1 MNLLHKNTNVHFTS
15 IGKGNAVI
23 LLHGFLE
30 NSAMWNEIANILSKR
45 NRVICIDLLGH
56 GQTGNLGY
64 IHSMED
70 QANMVN
76 TVLNHLRLR
85 KYIFVGHSMGGYVA
99 LAFAKL
105 FPESVKGLCL
115 MNSTALPDSEEKKL
129 SRDRAIKAIKKNH
142 KTFVRVAIPML
153 FSEKNREIYLKEIE
167 QITQEALELSP
178 QGIIAALEGMKI
190 RKNQTSIYKTANFPI
205 QMVIG
210 KQDPAL
216 DYESLTSQTKNTKVN
231 VIEFPDGHMSH
242 IENKNE
248 LTETLTSFIKKPPS
262 PQRGN

>member
-15 IGKGNAVI
+15 IGKGNTVV

-30 NSAMWNEIANILSKR
+30 NSSMWQEVAQELSKR

-56 GQTGNLGY
+56 GQTENLGY

-70 QANMVN
+70 QAQMVKA
-76 TVLNHLRLR
+76 VLNHLKLR
-85 KYIFVGHSMGGYVA
+85 KYVFVGHSMGGYVA

-115 MNSTALPDSEEKKL
+115 MNSTALPDSEERKL
-129 SRDRAIKAIKKNH
+129 NRDRAIKAIKKNH

-153 FSEKNREIYLKEIE
+153 FAEKNREIYPKEIE
-167 QITQEALELSP
+167 QITQEALQLSP

-190 RKNQTSIYKTANFPI
+190 RKNQTSIYKTAQFPI
-205 QMVIG
+205 QMIIG

-216 DYESLTSQTKNTKVN
+216 DYDSLISQTKNTKVKI
-231 VIEFPDGHMSH
+231 IEFPDGHMSH
-242 IENKNE
+242 IENRDSLIEN
-248 LTETLTSFIKKPPS
+248 LSNFIMS
-262 PQRGN
+262 SR

>member
-15 IGKGNAVI
+15 IGKGNTVV

-30 NSAMWNEIANILSKR
+30 NSSMWQEVAQELSKR

-56 GQTGNLGY
+56 GQTENLGY

-70 QANMVN
+70 QAQMVKA
-76 TVLNHLRLR
+76 VLNHLKLR
-85 KYIFVGHSMGGYVA
+85 KYVFVGHSMGGYVA

-115 MNSTALPDSEEKKL
+115 MNSTALPDSEERKL
-129 SRDRAIKAIKKNH
+129 NRDRAIKAVKQNP
-142 KTFVRVAIPML
+142 KTLIRLAIPLL
-153 FSEKNREIYLKEIE
+153 FYKKNREIYGKEIE
-167 QITQEALELSP
+167 QITKEALQLSP

-190 RKNQTSIYKTANFPI
+190 RKNQTSIYKKAQFPI
-205 QMVIG
+205 QMIIG

-216 DYESLTSQTKNTKVN
+216 DYESLISQTKNTKVKI
-231 VIEFPDGHMSH
+231 IEFPDGHMSH
-242 IENKNE
+242 IENRDSLIEN
-248 LTETLTSFIKKPPS
+248 LSNFIKS
-262 PQRGN
+262 SR

>member
-1 MNLLHKNTNVHFTS
+1 MNLLYKNTNVNFTS
-15 IGKGNAVI
+15 KGKGSAVVLI
-23 LLHGFLE
+23 HGFLE
-30 NSAMWNEIANILSKR
+30 NSSMWKEVSQELSKK

-56 GQTGNLGY
+56 GKTGNLGY

-70 QANMVN
+70 QAQMVKA
-76 TVLNHLRLR
+76 VLNHLKLR
-85 KYIFVGHSMGGYVA
+85 KYVIVGHSMGGYTA

-105 FPESVKGLCL
+105 FPSAIKGLCL
-115 MNSTALPDSEEKKL
+115 MNSTALPDSEERKL
-129 SRDRAIKAIKKNH
+129 NRDRAIKAVKQNP
-142 KTFVRVAIPML
+142 KTLIRLAIPLL
-153 FSEKNREIYLKEIE
+153 FYKKNREVYFKEIE
-167 QITQEALELSP
+167 QITQEALQLSP

-216 DYESLTSQTKNTKVN
+216 DYESLISQTKNTNVK

-248 LTETLTSFIKKPPS
+248 LIESLTSFIKRCNQKE
-262 PQRGN
+262 